1 MHLETVDRW
10 QHDHSFGQ
18 DRVRAGERRT
28 LVVVV
33 ITAITMV
40 GEIVAGLVFGSMA
53 LLADGLHMGSHA
65 LALGI
70 SAAAYIYARRHARD
84 SRFSFGTGKV
94 NSLAA
99 FAGAVLLGGFAI
111 LMAWES
117 IERFLSPVAIRFD
130 SAILV
135 AIVGLGVNAVCVIVL
150 GGHHQGSHEHHHG
163 GHEHHHHHDHA
174 HHHHHDHARDDCH
187 HNDHNLRSAYLHVLA
202 DALTSVLAI
211 GALLS
216 GKYLGWVWLDP
227 VMGIVGAALI
237 TNWSQGLA
245 RTSAK
250 VLLDREGP
258 EAVRTAI
265 RERLEDGGDLRV
277 TDLHTWAIGPNSYAA
292 IISVVA
298 CHPKSADHYRERVP
312 DDLGLVHVTVEVF
325 HCPEH

>member
-1 MHLETVDRW
+1 MHLKALDRW

-28 LVVVV
+28 LLVVV

-40 GEIVAGLVFGSMA
+40 VEIVAGLAFGSMA

-70 SAAAYIYARRHARD
+70 SAAAYVYARRHARD

-94 NSLAA
+94 NSLAG

-117 IERFLSPVAIRFD
+117 IERFLDPVAIHFD
-130 SAILV
+130 QAIFV
-135 AIVGLGVNAVCVIVL
+135 AVVGLAVNAISVVVL
-150 GGHHQGSHEHHHG
+150 GGHHQGGHHHEHSHA
-163 GHEHHHHHDHA
+163 HDHA
-174 HHHHHDHARDDCH
+174 HGDCH
-187 HNDHNLRSAYLHVLA
+187 HQDHNLRSAYLHVMA

-211 GALLS
+211 AALLS

-245 RTSAK
+245 RSSAQ
-250 VLLDREGP
+250 VLLDRQGP
-258 EAVRTAI
+258 EAIRAAI
-265 RERLEDGGDLRV
+265 RERLEGDDDLRI
-277 TDLHTWAIGPNSYAA
+277 TDLHTWAIGPGSYAA
-292 IISVVA
+292 IISLVA
-298 CHPKSADHYRERVP
+298 CHPKSADHYKQRVP
-312 DDLGLVHVTVEVF
+312 GGLGLVHVTVEVN
-325 HCPEH
+325 HCPEHPAPGRT